1 MEIRPT
7 ESVRVG
13 IWKSLLQKMNTENL
27 EHINCPIC
35 EQDETQLLFDKD
47 SLSVVTCKRCRL
59 RYVNPRVSQQTLE
72 EGYVETY
79 YPPDKVERIHT
90 DSMEWLQMT
99 ERLTELEK
107 HCEDK
112 GKLLDVGCGIG
123 TFLHLARERGWQP
136 NGVDPSKSGIT
147 FAQEIHQL
155 DVKCGEVF
163 DANFPDAHFDAITLY
178 HVLEHIPNL
187 NPFLSELRRILKP
200 QTGTLVIEVPNGE
213 SLQSHLQKADWPY
226 VHPRDHLYYFS
237 ARSLPKLLRKHGFR
251 DITLGKPRRVSPSAN
266 LRFVLR
272 SAATSALVRLHLGTV
287 IRVYAS

>member
-1 MEIRPT
+1 
-7 ESVRVG
+7 
-13 IWKSLLQKMNTENL
+13 MNTDNL

-35 EQDETQLLFDKD
+35 EQDETELLFDKD
-47 SLSVVTCKRCRL
+47 SLSVVTCKPCRL

-72 EGYVETY
+72 KGYVETY
-79 YPPDKVERIHT
+79 YPPDKVERIHS

-107 HCEDK
+107 RCQYK
-112 GKLLDVGCGIG
+112 GRLLDVGCGIG

-136 NGVDPSKSGIT
+136 HGVDPSESGIT
-147 FAQEIHQL
+147 FAQERHQL
-155 DVKCGEVF
+155 DVRCGTVF
-163 DANFPDAHFDAITLY
+163 DVDFPTAYFDAITLY
-178 HVLEHIPNL
+178 HVLEHISEL

-213 SLQSHLQKADWPY
+213 GLQSRLQKADWPY

-237 ARSLPKLLRKHGFR
+237 ARSLPALLKKHGFR
-251 DITLGKPRRVSPSAN
+251 DITLGKPRRVSQTAGLGFM
-266 LRFVLR
+266 LRQ
-272 SAATSALVRLHLGTV
+272 AATAALVRFHLGTV